1 MREHEKAMK
10 SGLKISIIVPAYN
23 VKDNIVELLSKL
35 KDYVS
40 GEKKN
45 SYEVIVID
53 DGSTDGTSEI
63 LDGFEG
69 IKVFHHTYNQ
79 GYGAALKTGFKN
91 AFGNIVIT
99 MDSDGQHL
107 PEDIPKLMEQ
117 IGNFD
122 MVVGKRDK
130 IVHSPWW
137 RMPGKWFI
145 EWLANYLV
153 KKRIPDLNSGF
164 RAVWKDSAMKYLHLC
179 PSGFSFSTT
188 ITLVFFNR
196 GYTIKYVPIA
206 TSKRS
211 VSSRSTVSPLT
222 GFETILLI
230 LRIMTLFAPLRVFLP
245 ISFVTLV
252 IGLLWGG
259 RYIAMKKGVSV
270 GSLLL
275 VVTGVLVFFFGLLAD
290 QIAELRKEKYE

>member
-1 MREHEKAMK
+1 MRQLERVTKNN
-10 SGLKISIIVPAYN
+10 LKLSVIVPAYN
-23 VKDNIVELLSKL
+23 VKDSIGKFLEKL
-35 KDYVS
+35 KKYIHND
-40 GEKKN
+40 EKN
-45 SYEVIVID
+45 LYEIIVVD
-53 DGSTDGTSEI
+53 DGSNDGMGEI
-63 LDGFEG
+63 LNSFDG
-69 IKVFHHTYNQ
+69 IKIFHHMYNQ

-91 AFGNIVIT
+91 ASGDIVIT

-107 PEDIPKLMEQ
+107 PEDIPKLLEQ

-122 MVVGKRDK
+122 MVVGKRNR

-164 RAVWKDSAMKYLHLC
+164 RAVWKDSALKYLHLC
-179 PSGFSFSTT
+179 PNGFSFSTT

-196 GYTIKYVPIA
+196 GYSIGYVPIFP
-206 TSKRS
+206 SKRS

-245 ISFVTLV
+245 ISFVALV
-252 IGLLWGG
+252 TGLLWGG